1 MSIFIGK
8 QRNSIV
14 LVILILLGIVI
25 LYSLRDLINAF
36 LGSIILYTIFKPL
49 FLFLKKKIGRVLS
62 SISVLVISFFI
73 IIIPFFTL
81 SYMIVN
87 RLTNLKK
94 DQFRVKAMISRLD
107 DYVGLKLNQPDLIDK
122 YVSKFSDFVQDLFPT
137 VLGGALNVFLVITMM
152 YFILYFMFVQYD
164 EMEENLLKY
173 APLKEH
179 HAIQF
184 GVELKN
190 TTYSNVLGQGLI
202 ALVQGMLVS
211 LCFFIVGI
219 NDALFWG
226 VIALFLSFMPV
237 IGAPVVTLPAT
248 LILFLNGHNWQ
259 GTFMLLATLLVI
271 INIDN
276 VIRFMINK
284 KLANTHPIIT
294 VIGVIIGLPLFGAAG
309 LVFGPL
315 LLVWFIHLM
324 RIYEMDKLA
333 EERLKV
339 MQANKSV

>member
-8 QRNSIV
+8 QRNNIV
-14 LVILILLGIVI
+14 LIILILLGVLI
-25 LYSLRDLINAF
+25 LYSLRDLINAI
-36 LGSIILYTIFKPL
+36 LGSIILYTIFKSL
-49 FLFLKKKIGRVLS
+49 FIYLKKKIGRVFSALF
-62 SISVLVISFFI
+62 IIVTSFII

-81 SYMIVN
+81 SYMVVN
-87 RLTNLKK
+87 RLTSLKK
-94 DQFRVKAMISRLD
+94 DQFMVKAMISRLD

-137 VLGGALNVFLVITMM
+137 VVGGALNIFLVIVIM

-164 EMEENLLKY
+164 LFEGNLLKY

-190 TTYSNVLGQGLI
+190 ATYSNVLGQGLI

-211 LCFFIVGI
+211 ICFFIVGI
-219 NDALFWG
+219 NDAIFWG

-248 LILFLNGHNWQ
+248 LILFLNGQTWQ

-276 VIRFMINK
+276 VIRFIINK
-284 KLANTHPIIT
+284 RLADTHPIIT

-315 LLVWFIHLM
+315 LLVWFVHLLK
-324 RIYEMDKLA
+324 IYEMDKMA

-339 MQANKSV
+339 MQENKRV